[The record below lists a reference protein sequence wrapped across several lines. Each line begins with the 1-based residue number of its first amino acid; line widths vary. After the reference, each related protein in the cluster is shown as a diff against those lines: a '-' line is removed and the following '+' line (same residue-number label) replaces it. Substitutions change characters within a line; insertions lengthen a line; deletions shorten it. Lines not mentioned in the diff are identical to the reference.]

1 MYDVHTHFVPPRVIE
16 WLRENQIAI
25 QAKWIKK
32 DPAKADF
39 LSVNGKW
46 EFELKESFVNPEL
59 YLAEQEKAGIRH
71 SLVSPIPQLFLYEL
85 APAVT
90 QELAT
95 IYNDSLSEWTRKK
108 ETRLSALASL
118 PMNDPVMAA
127 RELERAMDLGLL
139 GAIIAT
145 SWEGNLLGDE
155 KFTPF
160 WEVAHARNAIVFVHP
175 LLSEDPRLN
184 RRMMP
189 NLIGVPWE
197 TTVCATDL
205 LLSGTMD
212 RYPDAKVLLAHGG
225 GFFPYQVGRLQT
237 GYAKWKAVSGNLR
250 DTPRETAKRFWYD
263 SVLWNQEALAYL
275 IEMVGE
281 ERVVPGTDFPF
292 DLCEWPPAIDGTKA
306 FHRLIIK

>member
-1 MYDVHTHFVPPRVIE
+1 MYDVHTHFVPPEVIE
-16 WLRENQIAI
+16 WLRENQYTI
-25 QAKWIKK
+25 QAKWVKK
-32 DPAKADF
+32 DPTKADF

-59 YLAEQEKAGIRH
+59 YLAEQERAGIHH

-85 APAVT
+85 ASSVT
-90 QELAT
+90 HELAT
-95 IYNDSLSEWTRKK
+95 IYNDSLAEWTR
-108 ETRLSALASL
+108 EHGNRLSALACL
-118 PMNDPVMAA
+118 PMNDPEMAA

-160 WEVAHARNAIVFVHP
+160 WEVAHAKNAIVFVHP

-205 LLSGTMD
+205 LLSGIMD
-212 RYPDAKVLLAHGG
+212 RYPDAKVLLAHGED
-225 GFFPYQVGRLQT
+225 FSLIRWDVYRPAMRNGRQ
-237 GYAKWKAVSGNLR
+237 S
-250 DTPRETAKRFWYD
+250 RETCRMFL
-263 SVLWNQEALAYL
+263 V
-275 IEMVGE
+275 
-281 ERVVPGTDFPF
+281 RP
-292 DLCEWPPAIDGTKA
+292 
-306 FHRLIIK
+306 